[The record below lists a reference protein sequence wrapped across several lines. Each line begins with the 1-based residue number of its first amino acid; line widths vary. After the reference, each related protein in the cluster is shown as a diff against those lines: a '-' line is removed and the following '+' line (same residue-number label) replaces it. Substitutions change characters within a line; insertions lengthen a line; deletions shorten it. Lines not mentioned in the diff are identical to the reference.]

1 MAQVNC
7 RRASPGGFTLI
18 EILIVLSVL
27 AALIVVMSP
36 VLFGTKSQG
45 ERAAT
50 LAVIQSLKGA
60 LQTRLS
66 DAKIGDLPP
75 TSLSQAGFESTNDLN
90 EGIEVLV
97 ATLGAEDVASN
108 PFADEDKLVNLDG
121 DKDPRRT
128 TYQKSHELFEYA
140 DAWGNP
146 LIYFRLRDFDDNPD
160 AKVRYQTVAGAVIEV
175 APVRS
180 EKSGTFAGVA
190 DGYQIIS
197 LGPDEEFGTDD
208 DVQSWTSR

>member
-1 MAQVNC
+1 MKNDPAT
-7 RRASPGGFTLI
+7 RSGFTLI
-18 EILIVLSVL
+18 EILVVLSVL

-36 VLFGTKSQG
+36 VLFSTKAQG

-50 LAVIQSLKGA
+50 QADIQGLKAA
-60 LQTRLS
+60 LQNRMT
-66 DAKIGDLPP
+66 DPKIGDVPP
-75 TSLSQAGFESTNDLN
+75 TSLSEAGFESTNDLN

-97 ATLGAEDVASN
+97 ATLGAEGSALN
-108 PFADEDKLVNLDG
+108 PFEDEDKLINHDG

-128 TYQKSHELFEYA
+128 TFQQSHELFEYA

-146 LIYFRLRDFDDNPD
+146 LIYFRLRDFTNNPEG
-160 AKVRYQTVAGAVIEV
+160 KVRYQTVSGEVIEV
-175 APVRS
+175 GPVRS
-180 EKSGTFAGVA
+180 KKTGSFAGVA

-208 DVQSWTSR
+208 DVRSWTSR